1 MLFGAT
7 LIAGGTVGVA
17 AKSVTIALQPGI
29 AFLPVVVA
37 DAEGILREEAAAAG
51 VSDLSVKLTMVSGG
65 PAANDAIISGAAD
78 LVGLGI
84 PPLLVVWDKTRHHD
98 PAKIVAGCTILPYTL
113 FTNDPSKKSIADFTD
128 NDRIAVNATTSVSAM
143 LLRIAAAKKFGD
155 AGWQRLDS
163 MMVSM
168 PHPESMNAVLNKSG
182 VTAYFS
188 VPPFT
193 DRLRRS
199 RKLPVI
205 TTSKDILGEEATGG
219 LIAARESFFQ
229 SNKALV
235 LAFNRA
241 MRRAIDLIHKDP
253 RRAAQDYLKT
263 VKVTTPLDDM
273 IAIISD
279 PDMGYSEIP
288 KGIMVYADYMKKWG
302 LIKHLPK
309 SPDDVM
315 FSDAIGP
322 GAN

>member
-1 MLFGAT
+1 MLFGAI
-7 LIAGGTVGVA
+7 LLAGGIA
-17 AKSVTIALQPGI
+17 AASAKSVTIALQPGI
-29 AFLPVVVA
+29 AFLPLVVA

-51 VSDLSVKLTMVSGG
+51 VSDLEVKLIMVSGG

-84 PPLLVVWDKTRHHD
+84 PPLLVVWDKTRRHN

-113 FTNDPSKKSIADFTD
+113 FTNDPSKSSIADFTE

-143 LLRIAAAKKFGD
+143 LLRIAAARKFGD
-155 AGWQRLDS
+155 AGWQKLDS

-168 PHPESMNAVLNKSG
+168 PHPEAMNAVLNKTG

-199 RKLPVI
+199 GKLPVV

-219 LIAARESFFQ
+219 LIAARENFFQ
-229 SNKALV
+229 SNKDLV
-235 LAFNRA
+235 LALNRA

-253 RRAAQDYLKT
+253 RLAAQDYLKT
-263 VKVTTPLDDM
+263 VKVTTSLDDM
-273 IAIISD
+273 VAIISD

-302 LIKHLPK
+302 LIEHLPT
-309 SPDDVM
+309 SPDEVM
-315 FSDAIGP
+315 FSGAIGP